1 MFSAPGRS
9 LATSPRSVA
18 SEIQLPCGRAC
29 GRRFSVIRTLLLL
42 LSNSLLDSTYDV
54 TVNAAGKFTTLSDV
68 PIQEKR
74 PLLILL
80 IVLILFPALFFCGL
94 SFLFA
99 STVLFSSMH
108 SVSGLVVVLHPLA
121 GILDHLLADVH
132 QTEELLRPEKSAL
145 CDEYRVC
152 ETSLLTLS

>member
-1 MFSAPGRS
+1 M
-9 LATSPRSVA
+9 
-18 SEIQLPCGRAC
+18 
-29 GRRFSVIRTLLLL
+29 
-42 LSNSLLDSTYDV
+42 

-99 STVLFSSMH
+99 STVLFSSIH
-108 SVSGLVVVLHPLA
+108 PVSGLVVVLHPLA